1 MASLLRER
9 EVRLIVH
16 LASVQILILLH
27 SHDELFVV
35 FFYLQMRSLMT
46 RKEIVLVSCF
56 LPSNA
61 VDKRFTKRIIKES
74 HYWFFFFFG
83 NGHCWFLL
91 MLPRS
96 FCISIQ
102 QWGPIKNDSF
112 GLLYDDDFV
121 CNVREQN
128 KQCKQLLTT
137 RKVPMGAS

>member
-74 HYWFFFFFG
+74 HY
-83 NGHCWFLL
+83 
-91 MLPRS
+91 
-96 FCISIQ
+96 
-102 QWGPIKNDSF
+102 
-112 GLLYDDDFV
+112 
-121 CNVREQN
+121 
-128 KQCKQLLTT
+128 
-137 RKVPMGAS
+137 